1 MKNIFYIYFILF
13 FCDSCAQ
20 EIKETIPFYFTK
32 ERHLI
37 SVPLTIKGIGGNF
50 LFDTGSGVVL
60 ALDTLYAEKIEPFD
74 SVYQQQSVWDSGA
87 FASFSDFKINY
98 YQGLLN
104 VKIGNH
110 SFEQEHFSVGNYR
123 KELDIAEFDGVFSLP
138 NRDSIN
144 VWEVNFLKNHITI
157 IPYDDFQ
164 MDNQLIQ
171 LPLKWDNRG
180 MISTSLPISIQQR
193 NGENLQCNNDYL
205 IDTGSI
211 SDITFLPDTKE
222 AIVLNEHK
230 DSAFWLWN
238 RHFWESSLNI
248 CGKIQL
254 DSARVYVYD
263 LPSKTPYKRIIGLNF
278 LKRFIVYFDLKN
290 DYIYLKPIH
299 QFERLYQGI
308 KPWGKYTES
317 IRNNRVVIDYIAD
330 YSDNPAKKAG
340 LQVGDEIISIN
351 GIELSPNHYREQER
365 EILSD
370 EIWNYVVRR
379 KGKILNLTLLRQLD
393 KLIKD

>member
-1 MKNIFYIYFILF
+1 MKNYLFIYLFILL
-13 FCDSCAQ
+13 CDSCAQ
-20 EIKETIPFYFTK
+20 EVKGIIPFSFTP
-32 ERHLI
+32 ERRLI
-37 SVPLTIKGIGGNF
+37 SVPLTIKGIDGNF
-50 LFDTGSGVVL
+50 LFDTGSGIVL
-60 ALDTLYAEKIEPFD
+60 AIDTLYAKKIEPFD
-74 SVYQQQSVWDSGA
+74 NVCLQRPVWDSGA

-138 NRDSIN
+138 NRDSVN
-144 VWEVNFLKNHITI
+144 VWEVNFQENYITI

-164 MDNQLIQ
+164 MDSQLIK

-180 MISTSLPISIQQR
+180 MISTSFPISIQQR
-193 NGENLQCNNDYL
+193 KGESLQCSNDYL

-211 SDITFLPDTKE
+211 SDITFMPDTKE
-222 AIVLNEHK
+222 AIILNEHK

-238 RHFWESSLNI
+238 RHFWEASLNV
-248 CGKIQL
+248 CDKDQL

-278 LKRFIVYFDLKN
+278 LKRFIVFFDLKN
-290 DYIYLKPIH
+290 NYIYLKPIH
-299 QFERLYQGI
+299 QFERLYQGL

-330 YSDNPAKKAG
+330 YNDNPAKIAG

-351 GIELSPNHYREQER
+351 GLDITPDHYREQER

-370 EIWNYVVRR
+370 EIWNIVVRR
-379 KGKILNLTLLRQLD
+379 KGKLLNLTLHRHLE
-393 KLIKD
+393 KEIKD